1 MGEYSYGVYRILGYL
16 IFLCRL
22 QFLKAC
28 GATLKVPNVEEGFEW
43 IGERVRLIS
52 SHSDLY
58 VRSLHPLLP
67 KVIPLEACI
76 SELFSYY

>member
-1 MGEYSYGVYRILGYL
+1 M
-16 IFLCRL
+16 
-22 QFLKAC
+22 KAC